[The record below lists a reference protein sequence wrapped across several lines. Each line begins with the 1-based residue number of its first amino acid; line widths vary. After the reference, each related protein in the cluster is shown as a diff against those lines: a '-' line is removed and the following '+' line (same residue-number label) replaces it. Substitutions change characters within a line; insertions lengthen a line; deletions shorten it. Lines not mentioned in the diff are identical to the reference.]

1 MARFAIFFTFKGE
14 TVRAMMERPS
24 DRAAVVGGMLD
35 SVGGKLE
42 AYYLMFGEHDGMVIG
57 EVPDAASA
65 ATVSLAVSSTGAFA
79 HIETTQLF
87 DPGEMNDMLARAKDI
102 AYTPPG
108 A

>member
-1 MARFAIFFTFKGE
+1 MAKFAIFFTFKGD
-14 TVRAMMERPS
+14 TIRGMMEHPS

-35 SVGGKLE
+35 SVGGKLQ
-42 AYYLMFGEHDGMVIG
+42 AYYLMFGDHDGMVIAD
-57 EVPDAASA
+57 VPDAASA
-65 ATVSLAVSSTGAFA
+65 ATISLAVSASGAFA

-102 AYTPPG
+102 SYSPPG